1 MFSYVLDC
9 FIIIFRIH
17 KYRKELCNMALKLY
31 FKIKNIYFCVNKPR
45 ILLFNKLNVMKKLLG
60 VLFFCAVLLAGCS
73 ESSLLFLYDLRCE
86 NLANPTA
93 IDSDCPHFSWKLAS
107 DKPGTFQTHYEIR
120 MAGSADALRGNKCDY
135 WSSGKVASDASVMIP
150 YAGKELASRTV
161 AYWQVRVLDNH
172 GRVSAWS
179 DVQRFG
185 IGILEAKAWQG
196 AYIGLKDCPS
206 PQLRKTFE
214 VADHTLTRMLHV
226 ASLGYHEV
234 YVNGQKV
241 TDDVL
246 APSVSQLDKTVNSV
260 TYDITPFIRQGKND
274 LVIWLGTGW
283 YREQTFKAVHQGPLV
298 KAELDV
304 LKDGEATVEVATD
317 ATWKARASEYSD
329 ASNGW
334 WYPHQFGGECV
345 DGHLVL
351 ADIQTDTLDVQ
362 SWHPA
367 WVAEVPDLKIS
378 PQMCEPNRVIEVIQ
392 PEEIRQVADSTWVV
406 KLPKA
411 MNGWVEIDFPALPDS
426 LKVTIEYS
434 DKHDGKGNF
443 MAQEEYATGKHS
455 PHYEDA
461 YIAKGAGE
469 EVFRNKFN
477 HHGFQYIRLSHL
489 PQAPE
494 QVTAYLVGTD
504 FKDASSFESSDA
516 DMNAIYSMIK
526 YTFRP
531 LAFSGYIVDC
541 PQLERM
547 GYGGDGNASCRT
559 FQTLYDGAPLY
570 QNWMK
575 MWADCIREDGG
586 MPHCV
591 PNPYSAGGGPYWC
604 GFIITASWETYLNF
618 GDKRLLERY
627 YPVMKQWLGYVNKYT
642 VDGLLKRWPDTEY
655 RSWYLGDW
663 LAPEGVDY
671 KNLESV
677 DLVSNCFVSYCY
689 EVMSNIATLMGNEDD
704 ATLYK
709 NKEQALKELVHRTF
723 YKEDVNK
730 YASGS
735 QIDLIYPMLVEVA
748 KGEVAEQVRKELM
761 ASTEQRDGHIGVGLV
776 GVTIL
781 TDWATRNGEVD
792 FLFQMLKK
800 PDYPGYLYMINQG
813 ATTTW
818 EEWKTPRSKIHNCFN
833 GIGSWFIQALGGIQP
848 TWDAPGYKEIL
859 IRPQLPEGM
868 EWVKVSKETPYGE
881 VCSSWKVEADSV
893 VFSLRI
899 PANAS
904 ARFVCPFE
912 AKECLLNGVPTAFE
926 EGALALQSGDYEIVL
941 KR

>member
-1 MFSYVLDC
+1 
-9 FIIIFRIH
+9 
-17 KYRKELCNMALKLY
+17 
-31 FKIKNIYFCVNKPR
+31 
-45 ILLFNKLNVMKKLLG
+45 MKKLLG
-60 VLFFCAVLLAGCS
+60 VLLLWTVLLVGCS
-73 ESSLLFLYDLRCE
+73 DNSSLSLYDLRCE
-86 NLANPTA
+86 NLVNPSA
-93 IDSDCPHFSWKLAS
+93 IDSDCPHFSWKLSS

-120 MAGSADALRGNKCDY
+120 IASTPDALHGNQCNY

-150 YAGKELASRTV
+150 YAGKKLSSRMMG
-161 AYWQVRVLDNH
+161 YWQARVWDNH
-172 GRVSAWS
+172 GRISTWS
-179 DVQRFG
+179 DVQSFG
-185 IGILEAKAWQG
+185 IGILKADEWQG
-196 AYIGLKDCPS
+196 VYIGLKDCPS
-206 PQLRKTFE
+206 PQLRRTFE
-214 VADHTLTRMLHV
+214 VVDSKLTRVLHV

-234 YVNGQKV
+234 YLNGQKV
-241 TDDVL
+241 SDDVL

-260 TYDITPFIRQGKND
+260 AYDVTPYIRQGMND

-283 YREQTFKAVHQGPLV
+283 YREHTFKAVHQGPLV

-304 LKDGEATVEVATD
+304 LKEGGAVVEIATD
-317 ATWKARASEYSD
+317 ASWKARASEYSD

-351 ADIQTDTLDVQ
+351 ADMQPETLDNGN
-362 SWHPA
+362 WLEA
-367 WVAEVPDLKIS
+367 WVPNEQPDLKIS
-378 PQMCEPNRVIEVIQ
+378 PQICQPNRVIEVIR

-406 KLPKA
+406 KMPKA
-411 MNGWVEIDFPALPDS
+411 LNGWVEIDFPALPDS
-426 LKVTIEYS
+426 LKITIEYS
-434 DKHDGKGNF
+434 DWHDGKGNF
-443 MAQEEYATGKHS
+443 KAQEEYDTGKHS

-461 YIAKGAGE
+461 YIARGAGE

-489 PQAPE
+489 PEAPE

-541 PQLERM
+541 PQIERM
-547 GYGGDGNASCRT
+547 GYGGDGNASCRS

-591 PNPYSAGGGPYWC
+591 PNPYTAGGGPYWC
-604 GFIITASWETYLNF
+604 GFIITASWETYLNY

-627 YPVMKQWLGYVNKYT
+627 YPVMKQWLGYVDKYT
-642 VDGLLKRWPDTEY
+642 VDGLLKRWPDTDY
-655 RSWYLGDW
+655 RGWYLGDW

-671 KNLESV
+671 QNLESV

-689 EVMSNIATLMGNEDD
+689 EVMSEIASLMGHEAD

-709 NKEQALKELVHRTF
+709 NKEKDLKELVHRTF
-723 YKEDVNK
+723 FNEDVNK
-730 YASGS
+730 YATGS

-748 KGEVAEQVRKELM
+748 KGEVAERVRKELM
-761 ASTEQRDGHIGVGLV
+761 ATTEQREGHIGVGLV

-781 TDWATRNGEVD
+781 TDWATKEGEAD
-792 FLFQMLKK
+792 FLYQMLKK
-800 PDYPGYLYMINQG
+800 QEYPGYLYMINQG

-818 EEWKTPRSKIHNCFN
+818 EYWEGHRSKIHNCYN

-848 TWDAPGYKEIL
+848 TTDAPGYKQIL
-859 IRPQLPEGM
+859 VRPQLPEGM
-868 EWVKVSKETPYGE
+868 DWVKVSKETPYGE
-881 VCSSWKVEADSV
+881 VRSSWKVEADKV
-893 VFSLRI
+893 VFGLRV
-899 PANAS
+899 PANTS
-904 ARFVCPFE
+904 ARFVSPIE
-912 AKECLLNGVPTAFE
+912 ATECLLNGVSTALE
-926 EGALALQSGDYEIVL
+926 EGVLTLQSGDYEIVL